1 MLNDPALRL
10 SRAANLRAML
20 LRSPRKEEIVRLL
33 CQGRTEAAIGRQLMI
48 ATCTVHAHVA
58 DIYDDLSVSDRLML
72 GIIIA
77 DAFPADAPSLAF
89 KPSESVPSREGP
101 S

>member
-1 MLNDPALRL
+1 
-10 SRAANLRAML
+10 
-20 LRSPRKEEIVRLL
+20 
-33 CQGRTEAAIGRQLMI
+33 MI

-77 DAFPADAPSLAF
+77 DAFPADGPSLAF